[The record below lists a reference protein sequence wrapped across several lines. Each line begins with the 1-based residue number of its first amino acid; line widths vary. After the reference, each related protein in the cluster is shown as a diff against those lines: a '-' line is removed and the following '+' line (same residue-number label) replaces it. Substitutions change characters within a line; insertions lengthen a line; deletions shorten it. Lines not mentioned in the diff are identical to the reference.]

1 MSIDAF
7 ILAYSRFTALGGC
20 TTTSLYL
27 ICSTACK
34 QNSYDFF
41 GVLTTSAVARIRPV
55 AKMDTNVEESE
66 TTTDDTDDTDVEK

>member
-7 ILAYSRFTALGGC
+7 TLAYSRFTALGGC

-27 ICSTACK
+27 ICSAVCK

-41 GVLTTSAVARIRPV
+41 GRQVERLFLNDVLSAKGAAFHLEPG
-55 AKMDTNVEESE
+55 ATPQDS
-66 TTTDDTDDTDVEK
+66 